1 MQGIPWFKSQKLGFK
16 TQKLEQ
22 QVSVGSTFRHKIP
35 GNSIEI
41 ATVVGVDTDHMGI
54 PHVTYNVRV
63 EKVSRASNW
72 DRRTLAL
79 SSFCDHFEEAIS
91 A

>member
-1 MQGIPWFKSQKLGFK
+1 MQGIPWFKSQNLGLK
-16 TQKLEQ
+16 SQKLEQ
-22 QVSVGSTFRHKIP
+22 QVLVGSTFRHRIP

-41 ATVVGVDTDHMGI
+41 ATVVGVETDYMGI

-63 EKVSRASNW
+63 EKASSASYW
-72 DRRTLAL
+72 DQRTLAL